1 MTPEGRR
8 AEAERLAGPH
18 KEGSTFL
25 ANCKM
30 IRVAYAD
37 CDCERLN
44 RVTAIVTALEDAE
57 AAVVREYQEASYA
70 LCGRCGVAR
79 ERHPY
84 ESTYEMHPFEEK
96 R

>member
-1 MTPEGRR
+1 MTPEERR

-25 ANCKM
+25 ANCKT

-44 RVTAIVTALEDAE
+44 RVTAIVSALEDAE
-57 AAVVREYQEASYA
+57 KAGEAYRVYREEVRNKPIPGQE
-70 LCGRCGVAR
+70 
-79 ERHPY
+79 PY
-84 ESTYEMHPFEEK
+84 LDKNGGDDDE
-96 R
+96 